1 MQTQLFHLVF
11 TEPGPRGLAD
21 PCMCGCAF
29 FLGLYQKSMARA
41 AATAT
46 DGHATRVLREP
57 SMADVDGGGVRLY
70 RLANHIRL
78 GLV

>member
-1 MQTQLFHLVF
+1 MKVALFSRVCLLP
-11 TEPGPRGLAD
+11 E
-21 PCMCGCAF
+21 CMCGCCAF

-41 AATAT
+41 ATAT

-57 SMADVDGGGVRLY
+57 AMADVDGGVRLY

-78 GLV
+78 GLVNE